1 MSDARCICIHMF
13 GLGFKMKYNAV
24 PWVTYTKPE
33 VAHVGYTETS
43 AKKSGI
49 FGKVIT
55 VNLADNDRAIAE
67 NDTIG
72 FLKLIVSKK
81 HRLIGATLVGDK
93 AGEIIPVATL
103 AITRKLKPSAFLSF
117 IIAYPT
123 EAEIFMSAAIS
134 DLRDSVK
141 PWHTK
146 LLKLFMR

>member
-1 MSDARCICIHMF
+1 MSDARCLCIHMF

-24 PWVTYTKPE
+24 PWVTYTKSE

-93 AGEIIPVATL
+93 AGEIIPV
-103 AITRKLKPSAFLSF
+103 RNPRNNKEVKAFRLSLL
-117 IIAYPT
+117 YNC
-123 EAEIFMSAAIS
+123 IS
-134 DLRDSVK
+134 Y
-141 PWHTK
+141 
-146 LLKLFMR
+146 